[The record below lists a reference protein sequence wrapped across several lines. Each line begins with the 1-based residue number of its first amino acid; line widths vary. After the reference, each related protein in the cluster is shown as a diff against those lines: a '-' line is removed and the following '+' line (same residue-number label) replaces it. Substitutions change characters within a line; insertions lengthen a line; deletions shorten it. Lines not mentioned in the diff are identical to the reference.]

1 MKNEKAFE
9 HDVRRFMTR
18 NNRTIRSTPI
28 WHNVPVSLFQLYL
41 AVHERG
47 GFQKVYTLQT
57 FLDTVRSE
65 MFTSN

>member
-18 NNRTIRSTPI
+18 NDRTIRSTPV
-28 WHNVPVSLFQLYL
+28 WHNVPVSLFQLFL

-47 GFQKVYTLQT
+47 GFQKVGKKNQI
-57 FLDTVRSE
+57 
-65 MFTSN
+65 